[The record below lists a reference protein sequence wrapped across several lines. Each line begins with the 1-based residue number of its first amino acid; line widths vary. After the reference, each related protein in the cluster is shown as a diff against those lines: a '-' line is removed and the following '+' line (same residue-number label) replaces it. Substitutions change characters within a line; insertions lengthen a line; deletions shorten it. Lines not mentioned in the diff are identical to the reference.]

1 MDIPEEVNFNSTD
14 YVITDR
20 ELDELEFEIINLIS
34 NCLIQNS
41 KNSDSKSWTTYI
53 KNILC
58 GLAKE
63 RGLVPYA
70 STEVYPHKEWLWDI
84 TWCRETNNNWR
95 KFKEVVLICES
106 EWWSLDEIISDFH
119 KLMVGVAPYRLLIT
133 EYYSDSNKS
142 WDKIVAECINAI
154 VEYGVRE
161 NNYLIIGLPYY
172 ETDIKQF
179 GLMYKALTY

>member
-133 EYYSDSNKS
+133 EYFGHTAPPIPDQCVPLISEQSEPLFELCFSYYS
-142 WDKIVAECINAI
+142 
-154 VEYGVRE
+154 
-161 NNYLIIGLPYY
+161 GLSAA
-172 ETDIKQF
+172 K
-179 GLMYKALTY
+179 GRSKVSHR